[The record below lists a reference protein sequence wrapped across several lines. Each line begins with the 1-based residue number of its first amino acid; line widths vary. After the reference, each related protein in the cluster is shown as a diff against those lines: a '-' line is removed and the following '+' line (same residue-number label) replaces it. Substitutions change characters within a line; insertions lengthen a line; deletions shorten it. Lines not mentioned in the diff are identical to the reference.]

1 MTPRRVGMFGGA
13 FDPPHVAHRALV
25 QAALQQL
32 QLERLHLV
40 PTGRAWH
47 KPHALSDARHRLAM
61 AELAFGDLAGV
72 IVDPR
77 ETLRQGPSYTVDT
90 LRELQQT
97 YPGAQLYLLIGADQ
111 ARVLQTWHD
120 WHGVLQ
126 CAIVCVA
133 GRDGATAPPFEPP
146 TGLGAR
152 FTTLSLPDMPVS
164 ATDIRAR
171 AAAGQ
176 SVLPLVGDAVARY
189 IDSHRL
195 YRTS

>member
-25 QAALQQL
+25 QTALQQL
-32 QLERLHLV
+32 QLDRLHLV

-47 KPHALSDARHRLAM
+47 KPRALSDATHRLAM

-72 IVDPR
+72 VVDPR
-77 ETLRQGPSYTVDT
+77 ETLRQGPSYTVDS
-90 LRELQQT
+90 LRELQEI
-97 YPGAQLYLLIGADQ
+97 YPEAQLYLLIGADQ

-120 WHGVLQ
+120 WQGVLRA
-126 CAIVCVA
+126 AIVCVA
-133 GRDGATAPPFEPP
+133 GRGGHTAPPVEPP
-146 TGLGAR
+146 SGFAAR
-152 FTTLSLPDMPVS
+152 FTPLRLPDIPVS
-164 ATDIRAR
+164 ATDIRTR

-176 SVLPLVGDAVARY
+176 SIAPLVGDAVARY